1 MQPWASYSPSLSFSE
16 LNSIIGLFYLSSKKR
31 LDELQEWPSS
41 SPWVS
46 VYPSCLPTQV
56 PTPCNPVP
64 KPQLYVLGWSQVR
77 ASPRPPPVPLCPPQ
91 LPSSSSVLGARG
103 LGDGRALLL
112 PRPPPGPPA
121 GEREGLGGHRQL
133 LSHAYT
139 LTFQGHRVPV
149 VAKWQTSGRIVGRG
163 TAVWVPSP
171 SGRILCLKSRGLY
184 PALRL
189 LLGRPEPSEGLPLPA
204 REQQLPGAARPGALP
219 EGARRCP
226 GPIQGTRLPPRP
238 AALPPALGF
247 SLLPGPALTPWR
259 PSCAW
264 VCVASCHSFLRPLP
278 PSRFIHHQGWV
289 YPMELSAVV
298 TTITWHEDYCP
309 F

>member
-1 MQPWASYSPSLSFSE
+1 MSSKNGHPPLPGSLSTPIVFLPKSPI
-16 LNSIIGLFYLSSKKR
+16 LATH
-31 LDELQEWPSS
+31 LQSS
-41 SPWVS
+41 SSLSWAGPKS
-46 VYPSCLPTQV
+46 GPATPLPV
-56 PTPCNPVP
+56 AP
-64 KPQLYVLGWSQVR
+64 
-77 ASPRPPPVPLCPPQ
+77 CPPQ

-121 GEREGLGGHRQL
+121 GEREGLGGHGQL

-139 LTFQGHRVPV
+139 LTSQGHRVPV
-149 VAKWQTSGRIVGRG
+149 VAEWQTSGRIVGRG

-189 LLGRPEPSEGLPLPA
+189 LLGRPEPSKGLPLPA

-226 GPIQGTRLPPRP
+226 RPIQGTHLPPRLAGSP
-238 AALPPALGF
+238 SNSGGF
-247 SLLPGPALTPWR
+247 PCSQSQP
-259 PSCAW
+259 
-264 VCVASCHSFLRPLP
+264 
-278 PSRFIHHQGWV
+278 
-289 YPMELSAVV
+289 
-298 TTITWHEDYCP
+298 
-309 F
+309 

>member
-1 MQPWASYSPSLSFSE
+1 MSSKNGHPPLPGSLSTPLVFLPKS
-16 LNSIIGLFYLSSKKR
+16 LFLATHS
-31 LDELQEWPSS
+31 Q
-41 SPWVS
+41 SPRSMSWAG
-46 VYPSCLPTQV
+46 
-56 PTPCNPVP
+56 P
-64 KPQLYVLGWSQVR
+64 KS

-121 GEREGLGGHRQL
+121 GEREGLGGHGQL

-139 LTFQGHRVPV
+139 LTSQGHRVPV
-149 VAKWQTSGRIVGRG
+149 VAKWQTSGRIVGRA

-189 LLGRPEPSEGLPLPA
+189 LLGCPEPSEGLPLPA

-219 EGARRCP
+219 KGARRCP
-226 GPIQGTRLPPRP
+226 RPIQGTHLPPRP
-238 AALPPALGF
+238 AGSPSNSGVFLAPRASPDSLVTFLSLRLCP
-247 SLLPGPALTPWR
+247 LLPFLLTTSPT
-259 PSCAW
+259 
-264 VCVASCHSFLRPLP
+264 VQVHP
-278 PSRFIHHQGWV
+278 PPGLGISNRTFCTSDSNH
-289 YPMELSAVV
+289 LAR
-298 TTITWHEDYCP
+298 
-309 F
+309 